1 MSDQNE
7 NKLPWGGRRVWHCRS
22 EAVDFLK
29 NEGGPFGVKLTL
41 DLANA
46 KKLRSALK
54 TCTDIA
60 TKAGVGKVEIDAR
73 WGKRGGKTGEKGF
86 RLDIMVR

>member
-1 MSDQNE
+1 M
-7 NKLPWGGRRVWHCRS
+7 
-22 EAVDFLK
+22 
-29 NEGGPFGVKLTL
+29 KLTL

-86 RLDIMVR
+86 CLDIMVR